1 VESTYPRLGL
11 PVMRDAFTPRHSSDV
26 RVEVQRADGTP
37 WLEIT
42 FGNGARRRVLRA
54 DRLDEGSLE
63 LRESEEVVAVVRRCD
78 HSRGPLTG
86 REREVLAL
94 LARGQTNRE
103 VARSL
108 GISIRTAELHR
119 ARIARKLGLSKR
131 SELVEWALEHGL
143 LGL

>member
-1 VESTYPRLGL
+1 
-11 PVMRDAFTPRHSSDV
+11 MRDVAAARHAPDM

-42 FGNGARRRVLRA
+42 LGNGAGSRVVRA
-54 DRLDEGSLE
+54 RSLDQRSLE
-63 LRESEEVVAVVRRCD
+63 LHEDGEVVAVVRRFD
-78 HSRGPLTG
+78 PSRGPLTD
-86 REREVLAL
+86 REREVLSL

-103 VARSL
+103 VARTL

-119 ARIARKLGLSKR
+119 ARIARKLGRTKR

>member
-1 VESTYPRLGL
+1 
-11 PVMRDAFTPRHSSDV
+11 
-26 RVEVQRADGTP
+26 
-37 WLEIT
+37 LEIT

-54 DRLDEGSLE
+54 DRLEEGLLE
-63 LRESEEVVAVVRRCD
+63 LRENEEVVAVVRRCD
-78 HSRGPLTG
+78 PSRGPLTG

-119 ARIARKLGLSKR
+119 ARIARKLDRSKR

>member
-1 VESTYPRLGL
+1 VT
-11 PVMRDAFTPRHSSDV
+11 AAAARHASGV

-42 FGNGARRRVLRA
+42 LGNGGRSRVVRARS
-54 DRLDEGSLE
+54 LDQRSLE
-63 LRESEEVVAVVRRCD
+63 LHEDGDVVAVVRRID
-78 HSRGPLTG
+78 PSRGPLTD
-86 REREVLAL
+86 REREVLSL

-103 VARSL
+103 VARTL

-119 ARIARKLGLSKR
+119 ARIARKLGRTKR
-131 SELVEWALEHGL
+131 SELVEWALQHGL

>member
-1 VESTYPRLGL
+1 
-11 PVMRDAFTPRHSSDV
+11 M

-42 FGNGARRRVLRA
+42 LGNGDRRRVVRA
-54 DRLDEGSLE
+54 ARVDEGLLE
-63 LRESEEVVAVVRRCD
+63 LREDEEVVGVVRRAD
-78 HSRGPLTG
+78 PSRGPLTD
-86 REREVLAL
+86 RERQVLSL

-103 VARSL
+103 VARTL

-119 ARIARKLGLSKR
+119 ARIARKLGRTKR
-131 SELVEWALEHGL
+131 SELVEWALQHGL

>member
-1 VESTYPRLGL
+1 
-11 PVMRDAFTPRHSSDV
+11 MRPPAVNATLACV
-26 RVEVQRADGTP
+26 RVEVQQTDGTP

-42 FGNGARRRVLRA
+42 LGAGSTQRVLRA
-54 DRLDEGSLE
+54 RRLDAASLE
-63 LRESEEVVAVVRRCD
+63 LHENGELVAVVRRVP
-78 HSRGPLTG
+78 SAKGPLTE
-86 REREVLAL
+86 REREVLSL

-119 ARIARKLGLSKR
+119 ARIARKLGRTKR
-131 SELVEWALEHGL
+131 SELVEWALQHGL